1 MRVKIR
7 LMGLLKRAC
16 GKEEI
21 LMQLSEGAKLKD
33 AIFKL
38 LEEEEALK
46 EILID
51 PELKDP
57 RPNTIILVGGREIS
71 VLGGLEAELKDEDE
85 IVIIPVIHGG
95 LSAQETRI

>member
-1 MRVKIR
+1 MKVKIR

-21 LMQLSEGAKLKD
+21 LIHLDEGAKLKD
-33 AIFKL
+33 AIFRL
-38 LEEEEALK
+38 LEEEKALK
-46 EILID
+46 EVLID

-57 RPNTIILVGGREIS
+57 RPNTIILVSGREIS
-71 VLGGLEAELKDEDE
+71 VLGGLEAELRDEEE

-95 LSAQETRI
+95 